1 MSEDTYERWSQSSW
15 DKRYSESTKVWSGNP
30 NQRLV
35 EQVAGLPV
43 GRALDVGAGEGGDAV
58 WLAQQGWTVTAVD
71 VSEVALTKTAAH
83 AREAG
88 VGDRVTT
95 LHHDLVA
102 RRELPGG
109 FDLVSAQFLHPPLDL
124 FDEIHQALAAAV
136 RPGGHLLV
144 VGHHPMDVETGVR
157 SGHGHSELLFT
168 PDKVVATL
176 DPEQWEVLV
185 CDTPTR
191 ESHHDHGPSEVTDSV
206 VLAVRKPESKSDIS
220 RD

>member
-1 MSEDTYERWSQSSW
+1 MTENTTYERWSQASW
-15 DKRYSESTKVWSGNP
+15 DERYSESTKVWSGNP

-35 EQVAGLPV
+35 EQVAGLAP
-43 GRALDVGAGEGGDAV
+43 GTALDVGAGEGGDAV

-71 VSEVALTKTAAH
+71 VSEVALAKTAAH
-83 AREAG
+83 ADEAG

-95 LHHDLVA
+95 LHHDLIA
-102 RRELPGG
+102 GGELPGG

-124 FDEIHQALAAAV
+124 FTAIHQRLAAAV

-176 DPEQWEVLV
+176 HADEWEILV
-185 CDTPTR
+185 NATPTR
-191 ESHHDHGPSEVTDSV
+191 ESHHDHGPSTVTDSV
-206 VLAVRKPESKSDIS
+206 VLARKSDIS
-220 RD
+220 EG